1 MDRAAG
7 GTLGQIAGTVAMP
20 SEGHVAKPV
29 ENQLPD
35 LMEVYRK
42 AREYYDSGQDTP

>member
-1 MDRAAG
+1 
-7 GTLGQIAGTVAMP
+7 MP
-20 SEGHVAKPV
+20 SRLTVGAASFHNRSRLQGMCRNPI

-42 AREYYDSGQDTP
+42 AREYYDSGQNTP